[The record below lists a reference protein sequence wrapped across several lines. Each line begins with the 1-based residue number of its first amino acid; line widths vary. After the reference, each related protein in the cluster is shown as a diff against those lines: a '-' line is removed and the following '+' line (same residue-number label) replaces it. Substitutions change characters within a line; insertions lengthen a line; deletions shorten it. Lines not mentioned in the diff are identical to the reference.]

1 MLDSVFEA
9 LQFRCTCLFFCD
21 NVTLFLRLLLVR
33 YTCALPAHFP
43 FSSYINIPNSSSEV
57 DPKLDMYG
65 IINVLYL
72 KADKDMNG
80 MISEPELADVY
91 HGFDTNG
98 DGHVTKSEFVTLWQS
113 ITHQNQEHAEAFFYL
128 ADLNDDNI
136 IDSSDLNPLYNVFDT
151 DGDGQ
156 VTAHEFA
163 EKWVGIILEAPI
175 AVLFERSDAN
185 KDNILT
191 HNEFSK
197 FFSSFDTNGD
207 HSVTRSE
214 FEHGWT
220 SSGFGTSTEA
230 DTLFAA
236 LDTDHDGRITASHDL
251 NSRFTALDVNHDHH
265 LIILEA
271 IKMAAY
277 LPRPALQG

>member
-1 MLDSVFEA
+1 MTVNPHTCTLVDPLLCLHCLCCSSVILIFYNVIFELWNLLDSVFEA

-98 DGHVTKSEFVTLWQS
+98 QICLHL
-113 ITHQNQEHAEAFFYL
+113 
-128 ADLNDDNI
+128 
-136 IDSSDLNPLYNVFDT
+136 
-151 DGDGQ
+151 
-156 VTAHEFA
+156 
-163 EKWVGIILEAPI
+163 
-175 AVLFERSDAN
+175 
-185 KDNILT
+185 
-191 HNEFSK
+191 
-197 FFSSFDTNGD
+197 
-207 HSVTRSE
+207 
-214 FEHGWT
+214 
-220 SSGFGTSTEA
+220 SSGYVHG
-230 DTLFAA
+230 LF
-236 LDTDHDGRITASHDL
+236 I
-251 NSRFTALDVNHDHH
+251 SRY
-265 LIILEA
+265 LIRWCVRCGIVA
-271 IKMAAY
+271 IEISSEIHNV
-277 LPRPALQG
+277 L